1 MAVVK
6 LFVSYPKLY
15 SWPYIAY
22 MRSELSETGAM
33 RIDNTQCFLDLLNH
47 DAVSFNDNDII
58 RLSKQFYELKGDLN
72 SITIVGNQ
80 ILAATP
86 TPLKMG
92 LLLSYTEVAILTK
105 EVNLLIK
112 YVGEGK

>member
-1 MAVVK
+1 
-6 LFVSYPKLY
+6 
-15 SWPYIAY
+15 

-47 DAVSFNDNDII
+47 DAVSFNDNDIL

-86 TPLKMG
+86 LKMG

-105 EVNLLIK
+105 EVDLLIK